1 MLSQRQLFL
10 KHVAQTSAFPLLLE
24 IERAEG
30 LYLYDHKG
38 KSYIDLI
45 AGIGVSA
52 LGHRHPAVLKAVI
65 EQSDKYWH
73 TMVYGE
79 FVLSPQVRLATLL
92 AAHTAPNL
100 DSVYFTNSGTEA
112 VEGAMKL
119 AKRYTGRTEIIS
131 AYNAYHG
138 STQGA
143 LSLNSDPYFTQSFR
157 PLLPDIQH
165 ITYND
170 LNDLNTISTKT
181 AAVIIEVIQAEA
193 GIYPS
198 STAYLQA
205 LRKRCTETGTL
216 LIFDEIQTGMG
227 RTGTLW
233 AFQRYKVVPDVL
245 LSAKGLGGGLPI
257 GAFISSKKIMSALTD
272 EPILG
277 HITTFGGHPLS
288 AAAAFAT
295 LKTLLETDLINQ
307 VAEKSL
313 LFQQKLKHP
322 LIQAVRGSGL
332 MLAVELSDFDMVQ
345 KVIAR
350 CLENGLLTDWF
361 LFNNKCLR
369 IAPPLTITVAEIERA
384 CAILL
389 EAIEK
394 VPIN

>member
-10 KHVAQTSAFPLLLE
+10 KHVAQTSAFPLMLE

-30 LYLYDHKG
+30 LYLYDTQC

-45 AGIGVSA
+45 SGIGVSA
-52 LGHRHPAVLKAVI
+52 LGHRHPAVLNAVI
-65 EQSDKYWH
+65 EQSSKYWH

-79 FVLSPQVRLATLL
+79 FVLSPQVQLATLL
-92 AAHTAPNL
+92 AKNTAENL
-100 DSVYFTNSGTEA
+100 NSVYFTNSGTEA

-119 AKRYTGRTEIIS
+119 AKRFTGRTEIIS

-143 LSLNSDPYFTQSFR
+143 LSLNSDTYFTQSFR
-157 PLLPDIQH
+157 PLLPNIQH
-165 ITYND
+165 IEYNN
-170 LNDLNTISTKT
+170 LNDLSKITTQT

-193 GIYPS
+193 GIFPS
-198 STAYLQA
+198 TTAYLHA
-205 LRKRCTETGTL
+205 LRQRCNETKTL

-233 AFQRYKVVPDVL
+233 AFQAYKVIPDVL

-257 GAFISSKKIMSALTD
+257 GAFISSKKIMSSLTD

-295 LKTLLETDLINQ
+295 LKTLLETNLIAK

-313 LFQQKLKHP
+313 LFQNRLKHP
-322 LIQAVRGSGL
+322 LIKTVRGCGL
-332 MLAVELSDFDMVQ
+332 MLAVELADFDMVQ

-350 CLENGLLTDWF
+350 CLQNGLLTDWF

-369 IAPPLTITVAEIERA
+369 IAPPLTITNDEIEKA
-384 CAILL
+384 CTILL
-389 EAIEK
+389 EAID
-394 VPIN
+394 VSA

>member
-10 KHVAQTSAFPLLLE
+10 KHVAQTSAFPLMLE

-30 LYLYDHKG
+30 LYLYDTQG
-38 KSYIDLI
+38 KSYMDLI

-52 LGHRHPAVLKAVI
+52 LGHRHPAVLNAVI
-65 EQSDKYWH
+65 EQSSKYWH

-79 FVLSPQVRLATLL
+79 FVLSPQVQLATLL
-92 AAHTAPNL
+92 AANTAENL
-100 DSVYFTNSGTEA
+100 NSVYFTNSGTEA

-119 AKRYTGRTEIIS
+119 AKRFTGRTEIIS

-143 LSLNSDPYFTQSFR
+143 MSLNSDTYFTQSFR
-157 PLLPDIQH
+157 PLLPNIQH
-165 ITYND
+165 IEYNY
-170 LNDLNTISTKT
+170 LNDLSKITTQT

-193 GIYPS
+193 GIFPS
-198 STAYLQA
+198 TTRYLHA
-205 LRKRCTETGTL
+205 LRQRCNETKTL

-233 AFQRYKVVPDVL
+233 AFQSYDVIPDVL

-257 GAFISSKKIMSALTD
+257 GAFISSKKIMSSLMD

-295 LKTLLETDLINQ
+295 LKTLLETNLITK
-307 VAEKSL
+307 VSEKSL
-313 LFQQKLKHP
+313 LFQNKLKHP
-322 LIQAVRGSGL
+322 LIKTVRGCGL
-332 MLAVELSDFDMVQ
+332 MLAVELADFDMVQ

-350 CLENGLLTDWF
+350 CLQNGLLTDWF

-369 IAPPLTITVAEIERA
+369 IAPPLTITKDEIERA
-384 CAILL
+384 CKILL
-389 EAIEK
+389 EAIDESA
-394 VPIN
+394 

>member
-10 KHVAQTSAFPLLLE
+10 KHVAQTSAFPLMLE
-24 IERAEG
+24 MERAEG
-30 LYLYDHKG
+30 LYLYDVQG
-38 KSYIDLI
+38 KSYMDLI

-52 LGHRHPAVLKAVI
+52 LGHRHPAVLNAVI
-65 EQSDKYWH
+65 EQSQKYWH

-79 FVLSPQVRLATLL
+79 FVLSPQVHLATLL
-92 AAHTAPNL
+92 AENTAENL
-100 DSVYFTNSGTEA
+100 NSVYFTNSGTEA

-119 AKRYTGRTEIIS
+119 AKRFTGRTEIIS

-143 LSLNSDPYFTQSFR
+143 MSLNSDPYFTQSFR
-157 PLLPDIQH
+157 PLLPHIQH
-165 ITYND
+165 IEYNN
-170 LNDLNTISTKT
+170 LNDLSKITTQT

-193 GIYPS
+193 GIFPS
-198 STAYLQA
+198 TTTYLHA
-205 LRKRCTETGTL
+205 LRQRCNETKTL

-233 AFQRYKVVPDVL
+233 AFQAYKVVPDVL

-257 GAFISSKKIMSALTD
+257 GAFISSKKIMSALMD

-295 LKTLLETDLINQ
+295 LKTLLETNLITK

-313 LFQQKLKHP
+313 LFQNKLKHP
-322 LIQAVRGSGL
+322 LIKTVRGCGL
-332 MLAVELSDFDMVQ
+332 MLAVELEDFDMVQ

-350 CLENGLLTDWF
+350 CLQNGLLTDWF

-369 IAPPLTITVAEIERA
+369 IAPPLTITKDEIEMA
-384 CAILL
+384 CTILL
-389 EAIEK
+389 EAIDASA
-394 VPIN
+394 